1 MLKRNID
8 IKKINKFS
16 ENCMVGNLGIEITE
30 IGKDYIQGKMP
41 VDKRTTQ
48 PFGLL
53 HGGASVA
60 LSETLG
66 SFGAEL
72 INNEN
77 DNIIV
82 GVEINANHIKSV
94 KEGFVYGKSKPIHI
108 GNKTQVWQTK
118 ITNDSG
124 KLICISR
131 LTLAILEKK

>member
-1 MLKRNID
+1 MFKRNID

-131 LTLAILEKK
+131 LTLAVLEKK

>member
-1 MLKRNID
+1 
-8 IKKINKFS
+8 
-16 ENCMVGNLGIEITE
+16 
-30 IGKDYIQGKMP
+30 MP

-131 LTLAILEKK
+131 LTLAVLEKK

>member
-131 LTLAILEKK
+131 LTLAVLEKK

>member
-118 ITNDSG
+118 ITNHSG

-131 LTLAILEKK
+131 LTLAVLEKK

>member
-66 SFGAEL
+66 SCGAEL

-131 LTLAILEKK
+131 LTLAVLEKK